1 MGVKI
6 LRFDYILLVI
16 KNIIKCY
23 CTDTDR
29 AIVFTKFET
38 PPLYW
43 SYYVGI
49 VLGSV

>member
-1 MGVKI
+1 MGVKL
-6 LRFDYILLVI
+6 LRFDYILLVV

-38 PPLYW
+38 IWIQFTAFPVY
-43 SYYVGI
+43 I
-49 VLGSV
+49 Q